1 MPGVMPSTMARGLPL
16 AARPRAGDGGAGRL
30 LARLSKLLG
39 ESVTRF
45 SRREPP
51 REECL
56 EGGACSGSG
65 RASSFAP
72 GSSGGA
78 ASVEASGAAR
88 RLSCT
93 GRQMSERAATTR

>member
-1 MPGVMPSTMARGLPL
+1 MGVLLDPRWQKLPSRGTFSGEVHGVPGVMPSTMARGLPL

-56 EGGACSGSG
+56 EGGACSGE
-65 RASSFAP
+65 
-72 GSSGGA
+72 
-78 ASVEASGAAR
+78 VEF
-88 RLSCT
+88 
-93 GRQMSERAATTR
+93 